1 MKIGLLQH
9 NPISGY
15 CQGNSEKLIG
25 MAEEAAALGAD
36 LCIAPELALC
46 GPNAGDLFF
55 RQDFVAS
62 CRSCMEAMAR
72 ILQEKGLP
80 PLLLG
85 GPVPNPVPGGKPL
98 HNCAVLLA
106 QGNLSVVGRKVILPS
121 DHAMNDVCYFEPGI
135 SPGVM
140 QIKGWRLAV
149 TIGEDIWNNTPME
162 NGESPPG
169 PDPVAEV
176 MDASGGDI
184 LINLAALPYTMG
196 VQTRCQ
202 RLVQWLARRHHVP
215 VLTVNCAGGCDSL
228 IFHGGSMAC
237 DSKGNLLAEAPL
249 FEESVTVVDL
259 ASKTRQEPVPLS
271 KEEKLWKALVLGT
284 RDFVHKSGFTG
295 AILGLSGG
303 VDSALVAAIAVAA
316 LGSNNVTAVNMP
328 SLYSSPGSVDDS
340 VTLAAN
346 LGLRLQNVPIAPALD
361 GYRAMFDASFGKLC
375 GLTEEN
381 IQARIRGAILMAFAN
396 EYSVMVLNTG
406 NKSEAACGY
415 CTLYGDQVGALGVIS
430 DLYKHQVYSLCR
442 WYNETHGPI
451 IPEAI
456 LTKEPSAELRPG
468 QKDSDSLPPY
478 PELDAILALI
488 LEERK
493 GVDAL
498 VADGHDRHTVTR
510 VLGMVHRARFKRQQ
524 APTGLRI
531 SDSCLNVVW
540 NTPIA
545 GKVVFE

>member
-9 NPISGY
+9 NPVSGH
-15 CQGNSEKLIG
+15 CQGNSENLIG
-25 MAEEAAALGAD
+25 MVEKAATLGAD

-62 CRSCMEAMAR
+62 CRLQMEAMAK
-72 ILQEKGLP
+72 ILHKKGLP

-98 HNCAVLLA
+98 QNCAVLLS
-106 QGNLSVVGRKVILPS
+106 QGNLSVVGRKVVLPS

-140 QIKGWRLAV
+140 QIKGWRIAI
-149 TIGEDIWNNTPME
+149 TIGEDIWSNAPME

-169 PDPVAEV
+169 PNPVAEV
-176 MDASGGDI
+176 MEASGGDI
-184 LINLAALPYTMG
+184 LVNLAALPYTMG

-202 RLVQWLARRHHVP
+202 RLVQWLARRHRVP

-237 DSKGNLLAEAPL
+237 DSEGNLLAEAPL
-249 FEESVTVVDL
+249 FEESVLVVDL
-259 ASKTRQEPVPLS
+259 AAKTRAVPALMP
-271 KEEKLWKALVLGT
+271 KEEKLWKALVLGS
-284 RDFVHKSGFTG
+284 RDFVRKSGFTR
-295 AILGLSGG
+295 AALGLSGG
-303 VDSALVAAIAVAA
+303 VDSALVAAIAVEA
-316 LGSNNVTAVNMP
+316 LGPHNVMTVNMP
-328 SLYSSPGSVDDS
+328 SLYSSPGSVTDS
-340 VTLAAN
+340 AALAAN
-346 LGLRLQNVPIAPALD
+346 LGLDMKTVPIAPALA
-361 GYRAMFDASFGKLC
+361 GYREMFDTAFGKLS

-396 EYSVMVLNTG
+396 EYSAVVLNTG

-415 CTLYGDQVGALGVIS
+415 CTLYGDQVGALGVIG

-442 WYNETHGPI
+442 WYNETHGSP

-456 LTKEPSAELRPG
+456 LTKDPSAELAPG

-478 PELDAILALI
+478 AELDAILALI

-498 VADGHDRHTVTR
+498 VADGHDRQTVAR
-510 VLGMVHRARFKRQQ
+510 VLGMVQRARFKRQQ

-531 SDSCLNVVW
+531 SGSSLNVVW

>member
-9 NPISGY
+9 NPVSGY
-15 CQGNSEKLIG
+15 CQGNSEKLVG
-25 MAEEAAALGAD
+25 MVEEAAALGAD

-46 GPNAGDLFF
+46 GANAGDLFF
-55 RQDFVAS
+55 RKDFVAS
-62 CRSCMEAMAR
+62 CRLRMEAMAKT
-72 ILQEKGLP
+72 LHEKDLP

-98 HNCAVLLA
+98 QNCAVLLSH
-106 QGNLSVVGRKVILPS
+106 GNLSVVGRKVILPS

-149 TIGEDIWNNTPME
+149 TIGEDIWNNSPME

-176 MDASGGDI
+176 MEASGGDI
-184 LINLAALPYTMG
+184 LVNLAALPYTMG
-196 VQTRCQ
+196 IQTRCQ

-215 VLTVNCAGGCDSL
+215 VLTVNCTGGCDSL

-259 ASKTRQEPVPLS
+259 ASKVRQEPVPMS

-284 RDFVHKSGFTG
+284 RDFVRKSGFTG

-316 LGSNNVTAVNMP
+316 LGPNNVTAVNMP
-328 SLYSSPGSVDDS
+328 SLYSSTGSVEDS
-340 VTLAAN
+340 VALAAN
-346 LGLRLQNVPIAPALD
+346 LGLALKSVPVAPALN
-361 GYRAMFDASFGKLC
+361 GYRAMFDTTFGSLS

-396 EYSVMVLNTG
+396 EYSVVVLNTG

-430 DLYKHQVYSLCR
+430 DLYKHQIYSLCR

-456 LTKEPSAELRPG
+456 LTKEPSAELGPG

-493 GVDAL
+493 GVEAM
-498 VADGHDRHTVTR
+498 VADGHDRQTVTR
-510 VLGMVHRARFKRQQ
+510 VLGMVQRARFKRQQ

-531 SDSCLNVVW
+531 SDSSLNVVW